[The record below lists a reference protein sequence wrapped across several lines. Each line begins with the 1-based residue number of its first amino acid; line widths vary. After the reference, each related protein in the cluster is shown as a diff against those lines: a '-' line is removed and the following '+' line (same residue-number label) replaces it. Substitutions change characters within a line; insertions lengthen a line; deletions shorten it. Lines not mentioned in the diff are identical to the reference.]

1 MIQRIQTLWLALAG
15 VAGFMTYKLP
25 LWKGVQANGTAQEF
39 LGPQSLTLF
48 ALIVIAGLL
57 AFAAIF
63 LFKNRKLQKQLTLL
77 AFLLAIIIVPLE
89 YFMVESFKSAQQE
102 KGVSFSQNYWM
113 IGAIL
118 PILMVI
124 LLFLAYRGIR
134 KDEKLIKSLDRLR

>member
-1 MIQRIQTLWLALAG
+1 M
-15 VAGFMTYKLP
+15 
-25 LWKGVQANGTAQEF
+25 
-39 LGPQSLTLF
+39 
-48 ALIVIAGLL
+48 
-57 AFAAIF
+57 
-63 LFKNRKLQKQLTLL
+63 TLL

-102 KGVSFSQNYWM
+102 KGVSFTQNYWM